1 MRALFA
7 TKHVN
12 VHKDKIAYCAR
23 NRPQTWGLTT
33 TIGKLQ
39 PIDLPIWEFWKL
51 PHYEDLFN
59 SSKKRGLSSAI
70 LFQQVIDT
78 VIGKG

>member
-39 PIDLPIWEFWKL
+39 PIDLPIWEFLKL

-59 SSKKRGLSSAI
+59 PSKKERAFQCHSFSAG
-70 LFQQVIDT
+70 D
-78 VIGKG
+78 